1 MRNALEIQTIP
12 AAADRPAAA
21 GIDATV
27 VAIDVEFPSGADL
40 AFSRATDFYGLDGL
54 LPDHERAIRDRV
66 RIWVDTQVSPIA
78 ADYWERAEFPAA
90 LVPGY
95 AALGIAGGSLTGDG
109 CPGLSYLAEGMI
121 AAELA
126 RGDGSIATLNAVH
139 SGLAMTTIGM
149 LGSAEQR
156 AQYLPPMAAC
166 EVLGAFALTEPEHGS
181 DVVALETTARRDGDE
196 WVLNGEKRWI
206 GNGTVAGIVVV
217 WARDDDGNVGAF
229 VVEHPNGAAD
239 PVPGYRARRIV
250 GKAANR
256 GVWQAQIRLDGV
268 RVPAGARLAKARSWD
283 DTNAVLA
290 KSRQTV
296 AWEALGHAIAAY
308 EAALTYSLRR
318 QQFGRPLARFHLIQD
333 KLSHMLSDITA
344 MQLVCTRMSQLQ
356 ADGRVSI
363 EHAALAKLN
372 TGDGA
377 RRVCATAR
385 DILGG
390 NGILLDHHVARH
402 HADIEAVYTYEGTD
416 SIQSLI
422 VGRAITGINAFR

>member
-1 MRNALEIQTIP
+1 MTVTMHTARELSGSTTGPAQTDSDVP
-12 AAADRPAAA
+12 A
-21 GIDATV
+21 
-27 VAIDVEFPSGADL
+27 VEFPSGDDL
-40 AFSRATDFYGLDGL
+40 AFSRATDFYSIDEL
-54 LPDHERAIRDRV
+54 LSDSERAIRDRV
-66 RIWVDTQVSPIA
+66 RAWVDTEVSPIA
-78 ADYWERAEFPAA
+78 SDYWEAARFPVE
-90 LVPGY
+90 LLPGY
-95 AALGIAGGSLTGDG
+95 AQLGIAGGSLAGDG

-156 AQYLPPMAAC
+156 ARYLPRMAAC
-166 EVLGAFALTEPEHGS
+166 EVLGAFALTEPQHGS
-181 DVVALETTARRDGDE
+181 DVVALETRARREGDE
-196 WVLNGEKRWI
+196 WVLDGQKRWI

-217 WARDDDGNVGAF
+217 WTRDDDGNVGAF
-229 VVEHPNGAAD
+229 VVEHPNGPEH
-239 PVPGYRARRIV
+239 PVPGYHARKITA
-250 GKAANR
+250 KAANR

-268 RVPAGARLAKARSWD
+268 RVPVDARLAKARTWD
-283 DTNAVLA
+283 DANVVLA

-318 QQFGRPLARFHLIQD
+318 EQFGRPLARFQLIQD
-333 KLSHMLSDITA
+333 KLSHMLSDITG
-344 MQLVCTRMSQLQ
+344 MQLICTRMSQLQ
-356 ADGRVSI
+356 AHGRISI

-372 TGDGA
+372 TGDAA
-377 RRVCATAR
+377 RRVCANAR

>member
-1 MRNALEIQTIP
+1 MTATMNTP
-12 AAADRPAAA
+12 AGSDSSIDGPERADST
-21 GIDATV
+21 TV
-27 VAIDVEFPSGADL
+27 VDFPDGADL
-40 AFSRATDFYGLDGL
+40 ALSRATDFYGLDAL
-54 LPDHERAIRDRV
+54 LSEEELAIRDRV
-66 RIWVDTQVSPIA
+66 RRWCDTEVSPIA
-78 ADYWERAEFPAA
+78 ADYWERAEFPVG
-90 LVPGY
+90 LLPGY
-95 AALGIAGGSLTGDG
+95 AALGIAGGSLVGDG

-149 LGSAEQR
+149 LGSPEQR
-156 AQYLPPMAAC
+156 AQYLPRMAAC
-166 EVLGAFALTEPEHGS
+166 EVLGAFALTEPNHGS
-181 DVVALETTARRDGDE
+181 DVVALETRAHRDGDE
-196 WVLNGEKRWI
+196 WVLTGEKRWI

-229 VVEHPNGAAD
+229 VVEHPSGAD
-239 PVPGYRARRIV
+239 NPLPGYHARRIV

-268 RVPAGARLAKARSWD
+268 RIPLGARLAKANSWE

-308 EAALTYSLRR
+308 EAALAYSLRR
-318 QQFGRPLARFHLIQD
+318 QQFGRPLARFQLIQD
-333 KLSHMLSDITA
+333 KLSHMLSDITS

-356 ADGRVSI
+356 ADGKVFI

-377 RRVCATAR
+377 RRVCAMAR